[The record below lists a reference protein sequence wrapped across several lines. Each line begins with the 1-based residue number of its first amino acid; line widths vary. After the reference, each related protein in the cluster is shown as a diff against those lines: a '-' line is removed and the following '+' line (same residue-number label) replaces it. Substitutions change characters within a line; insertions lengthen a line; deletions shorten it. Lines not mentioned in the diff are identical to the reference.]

1 MAHSK
6 PRLSKPINRLSGPLR
21 PDDVCTKI
29 ITTNQS
35 VSAWK
40 NADLF
45 MEDVSA

>member
-1 MAHSK
+1 
-6 PRLSKPINRLSGPLR
+6 LR
-21 PDDVCTKI
+21 PDEVCTKI

-45 MEDVSA
+45 MEDVSI